1 MNKLPPP
8 SAAVHGKPVAAVT
21 LALLI
26 VLCGRAHSSTFIQIT
41 PDDPWTTGDGLVVS
55 SSGWNVL
62 NPRYTEDDTE
72 DDGLYD
78 YAVSNLLDSTGAQT
92 GISLAADDTNR
103 FNAYNPNGST
113 VASPGFPADVKR
125 ESFFGNDKAYNTF
138 VRPKATWV
146 FGGFNLNDD
155 LTFTFFASR
164 MVVDPPIDNREGKYE
179 VVGAT
184 TGSTTLNAT
193 NNDTNTVSVTVK
205 ANALGNVVLNMTKGL
220 NNTNAFGF
228 FYLTAMTITVNGN
241 KAPVAQDALLATT
254 ENSPLATVVGSVSAG
269 DPDATD
275 VLGYAITAGNTGDA
289 FAIDPLTGEITVAGA
304 LDFETTPQY
313 VLTVTVTDNGV
324 PALSET
330 ATITI
335 NVSDVNESLQAFNE
349 WLDGFGPEAEPSDDS
364 DAGGLNNHV
373 EFLFDYDPTD
383 PADDLLFRL
392 ELVLGEGTIDVIYPE
407 LKPVG
412 DYHLS
417 KAVDPAL
424 LTDPVSRVETIT
436 KAQIEAMSE
445 EQRSSHT
452 YTGATGVREFFRLEF
467 VPPPLE

>member
-41 PDDPWTTGDGLVVS
+41 PDDPSTTSDVVVP

-62 NPRYTEDDTE
+62 KPLYSSES
-72 DDGLYD
+72 GLDD
-78 YAVSNLLDSTGAQT
+78 YAVSNLLDSTGAPT

-103 FNAYNPNGST
+103 FNAYNRNGST
-113 VASPGFPADVKR
+113 VASLGFPADVKR
-125 ESFFGNDKAYNTF
+125 ESFFGNDVAYNTF

-146 FGGFNLNDD
+146 FGGFNPADN

-164 MVVDPPIDNREGKYE
+164 MVVDQPIDNREGKYE

-184 TGSTTLNAT
+184 PTSTTLNARD
-193 NNDTNTVSVTVK
+193 NDANTVSVTVK
-205 ANALGNVVLNMTKGL
+205 ADASGNVVLNMTKGL
-220 NNTNAFGF
+220 NNTNEFGF

-241 KAPVAQDALLATT
+241 KAPVAQDALLATA
-254 ENSPLATVVGSVSAG
+254 ENSPLATVVGSVSAS

-275 VLGYAITAGNTGDA
+275 VLGYAITAGNADSK

-335 NVSDVNESLQAFNE
+335 NVSDVNESLQAFNK

-373 EFLFDYDPTD
+373 EFLFGYDPTD
-383 PADDLLFRL
+383 PADDLPFRL
-392 ELVLGEGTIDVIYPE
+392 ELVLGEETIVVIYPE

-436 KAQIEAMSE
+436 KAQIEAMSA
-445 EQRSSHT
+445 EQRSSRT

>member
-241 KAPVAQDALLATT
+241 KAPVAQDALLATA
-254 ENSPLATVVGSVSAG
+254 ENSPLATVVGSVSAS

-275 VLGYAITAGNTGDA
+275 VLGYAITAGNADSK

-335 NVSDVNESLQAFNE
+335 NVSDVNESLQAFNK

-373 EFLFDYDPTD
+373 EFLFGYDPTD
-383 PADDLLFRL
+383 PADDLPFRL

-436 KAQIEAMSE
+436 KAQIEAMSA
-445 EQRSSHT
+445 EQRSSRT